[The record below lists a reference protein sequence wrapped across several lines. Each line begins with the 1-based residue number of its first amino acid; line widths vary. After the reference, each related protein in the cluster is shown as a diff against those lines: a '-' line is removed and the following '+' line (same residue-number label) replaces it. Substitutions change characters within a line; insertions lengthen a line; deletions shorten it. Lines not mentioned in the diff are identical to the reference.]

1 MNREKVCGL
10 IAMDSVNMAKDQRIV
25 CPKCGRMTQSVTG
38 KCVHCGARLA
48 SQGAVQKEDPYI
60 GQVIAD
66 VFSVESVLG
75 DGSMGIVYKALH
87 TVLGEYVAVKVL
99 RQDYINNPEVLARF
113 WREAE
118 AAGRLEHPN
127 VIKILD
133 YGRTFLG
140 APFMAMEFL
149 EGEELGKTVIQH
161 FPLKQRRICEISLQ
175 IARALEAAHAAGII
189 HQDLKPANI
198 MLIQQEG
205 QEVAKL
211 LDFGVAKMTGDE
223 DIVDLDANVVGTP
236 AFMSPEQ
243 VAKQGGIT
251 PATDLF
257 SLGGVMYYMLTNRLP
272 FNGTEVVDIST
283 SILTEDPIPPS
294 QARLDTYIDPSL
306 ESVCLKALQKN
317 PDNRYCS
324 AHEMV
329 EVLEKV
335 LPLIPE
341 VNPQIKHKVV
351 VGTPLGEDLSG
362 ETRFNV
368 EAFTDIP
375 EASSEVEEGGTMIN
389 MTAITGEDKTRIG
402 KIIQND
408 GEGRSNSHGRVLFF
422 AILIIGVMMMGALVV
437 IWVILPTLH
446 KEPQQNIHEG
456 LVTNTARYRQQEM
469 RPDAMENVV
478 ITAGKSAVFA
488 AVMGTRDILADRV
501 EQAEKEKAGVAKEA
515 ESESH
520 PVPAHHLRHSEI
532 KAKMSEAEG
541 FEMNNQTAEACNIYQ
556 FLLNEPALPN
566 RDRRHILG
574 KQAKICQ

>member
-1 MNREKVCGL
+1 
-10 IAMDSVNMAKDQRIV
+10 
-25 CPKCGRMTQSVTG
+25 MTQSATG
-38 KCVHCGARLA
+38 SCVHCGEKLPIRGVE
-48 SQGAVQKEDPYI
+48 QCEDPYI
-60 GQVIAD
+60 NQVIAD

-75 DGSMGIVYKALH
+75 EGSMGIVYKALH

-149 EGEELGKTVIQH
+149 EGEELGTLVTQH

-205 QEVAKL
+205 QEIAKL
-211 LDFGVAKMTGDE
+211 LDFGVARMTGDE
-223 DIVDLDANVVGTP
+223 DIVNLDANVVGTP

-251 PATDLF
+251 PSTDLF
-257 SLGGVMYYMLTNRLP
+257 SLGGVMYYMLTSRLP
-272 FNGTEVVDIST
+272 FSGSEVVDMST
-283 SILTEDPIPPS
+283 SILTEDPIPPA

-306 ESVCLKALQKN
+306 ESICLKALQKN
-317 PDNRYCS
+317 PANRYCS

-341 VNPQIKHKVV
+341 VNPQVKRNVV
-351 VGTPLGEDLSG
+351 VGTPIGEDLSG

-375 EASSEVEEGGTMIN
+375 DNLSESEAEDGGTMIN
-389 MTAITGEDKTRIG
+389 MTAITEEDKTRIG
-402 KIIQND
+402 NAVSD
-408 GEGRSNSHGRVLFF
+408 DDSGRSNSQSKVLLI
-422 AILIIGVMMMGALVV
+422 AILTIGLIIIGALVA
-437 IWVILPTLH
+437 ILLIIPNH
-446 KEPQQNIHEG
+446 KLQEQNIHNDP
-456 LVTNTARYRQQEM
+456 LINNNVRNRQLEM

-478 ITAGKSAVFA
+478 ISAGKSAVYA
-488 AVMGTRDILADRV
+488 AVMGSRDILADLA
-501 EQAEKEKAGVAKEA
+501 EQAEKVSNEPTPEL
-515 ESESH
+515 S
-520 PVPAHHLRHSEI
+520 PVSTHRLRHSEI
-532 KAKMSEAEG
+532 KAKMSEAE
-541 FEMNNQTAEACNIYQ
+541 ELEKKKNNLAACNIYQ
-556 FLLNEPALPN
+556 FLLNEPALSE
-566 RDRRHILG
+566 RERRHINNRIV
-574 KQAKICQ
+574 KICQ